1 LGWGALGLAGA
12 VPFFGQAGRGLVRGA
27 GAVGDVARGAGAAAD
42 VGRVVPEG
50 RWTQYPTAELVPSR
64 WLEQFAEFERT
75 GERVENLIPSVR
87 ERGFDDPLILEV
99 GLNGKATL
107 IEGNHRLAAARQLG
121 LENVPV
127 RVITARNVRPTQ
139 SGRGAVDVNLRE
151 GIGDGWDAKPS
162 EIIADIPLRQAAGAA
177 ADVGRAADVTPRPIV
192 FADSI
197 ADDYLSEISGP
208 ELFSFKKPN
217 IQNVPLERRTVAEL
231 AYRQGFEAPPKVV
244 DSQVFDSIAPLKA
257 AVQRER
263 LPLQHQSAPDE
274 NVLYRGF
281 QTEADIND
289 QFGRFKTSEYYASE
303 LINGDYYVG
312 HGLRG
317 HGTYFTANPVES
329 LQYTGISRA
338 RYFPSR
344 SDPQAILGS
353 VVRAR
358 VAPEARLLDG
368 FSELTMSEFRKSRF
382 GDISEFAAANGYDGI
397 RYTFYGADKAPE
409 HIVMLNRSALTFD
422 SRMAKIDTRTAIEL
436 SNDSLLTEKFADTMF
451 SDLPFVIERADI
463 PTYDLPGGTG
473 L

>member
-1 LGWGALGLAGA
+1 MTNPDDGYIKTEQQI
-12 VPFFGQAGRGLVRGA
+12 PFDRVDSFEDFGTE
-27 GAVGDVARGAGAAAD
+27 AAD
-42 VGRVVPEG
+42 
-50 RWTQYPTAELVPSR
+50 AS
-64 WLEQFAEFERT
+64 
-75 GERVENLIPSVR
+75 
-87 ERGFDDPLILEV
+87 
-99 GLNGKATL
+99 
-107 IEGNHRLAAARQLG
+107 
-121 LENVPV
+121 
-127 RVITARNVRPTQ
+127 
-139 SGRGAVDVNLRE
+139 
-151 GIGDGWDAKPS
+151 
-162 EIIADIPLRQAAGAA
+162 
-177 ADVGRAADVTPRPIV
+177 ADVGRATDVTPRPIV

-274 NVLYRGF
+274 YVFYRGF

-289 QFGRFKTSEYYASE
+289 QFGRFKTSEYYANE

-338 RYFPSR
+338 QYLPLHSN
-344 SDPQAILGS
+344 PQEILGS

-368 FSELTMSEFRKSRF
+368 FSELTRNQFAESRF

-397 RYTFYGADKAPE
+397 RYSFVSDKPGRD
-409 HIVMLNRSALTFD
+409 HVVMLNRSALTFD
-422 SRMAKIDTRTAIEL
+422 KKIVPVNAEFAIGFSE
-436 SNDSLLTEKFADTMF
+436 NWRNVERFADTMF

-463 PTYDLPGGTG
+463 PTYNLPGGTG